1 MRASDESRE
10 GTLRAAAPKIVK
22 TALALRG
29 LLFLGGVLTGAV
41 MLLAAIAGKTEKK

>member
-1 MRASDESRE
+1 MRNVS
-10 GTLRAAAPKIVK
+10 PKIVK

-41 MLLAAIAGKTEKK
+41 MLLAAIGGKKNKP

>member
-1 MRASDESRE
+1 MDKGRE
-10 GTLRAAAPKIVK
+10 GAMRTTAPRVVT

-41 MLLAAIAGKTEKK
+41 MLLAAIAGKKGKK

>member
-1 MRASDESRE
+1 MRPV
-10 GTLRAAAPKIVK
+10 APKIVK

-41 MLLAAIAGKTEKK
+41 MLLAAIAGKKERK

>member
-1 MRASDESRE
+1 MRSVAKK
-10 GTLRAAAPKIVK
+10 TVT

-41 MLLAAIAGKTEKK
+41 MLVAAIAGNKKKK

>member
-1 MRASDESRE
+1 MRP
-10 GTLRAAAPKIVK
+10 TAPKIVK

-41 MLLAAIAGKTEKK
+41 MLLAAVTGKKHKQE

>member
-1 MRASDESRE
+1 MRPV
-10 GTLRAAAPKIVK
+10 APKVVK

-41 MLLAAIAGKTEKK
+41 MLLAAIAGNRDKN